1 MQIRKRNGTLTPVSN
16 EESAHGEEAVGK
28 SPAPRTPW
36 TMKQAALVAGKGFC
50 MGTAD
55 IVPGVSGGT
64 MALILGIYP
73 QLLGAIRAVDLAL
86 FRLIGRG
93 RLAAAA
99 RHVDALFLL
108 SLGVGIAGALVFF
121 TRVVGLPQ
129 LIAAHPQPVYSVFFG
144 LILMSLCVLLRQV
157 ADWRFRDAAWIL
169 AGALAGLALALAVPV
184 DAPQGARFL
193 FASGAAAACAMILP
207 GVSGAF
213 VLLILNQYSRVLEAV
228 AQLDLSVL
236 APLAFG
242 AVCGLVLGS
251 RVLVWCLHRFR
262 RPTMLL
268 MSGIVL
274 GSLYAIWPFRE
285 PEPPRAEEP
294 LHAIR
299 TVPVWPESLDGSVLA
314 SLALAALAAGTVMAI
329 DRLARRATDVG

>member
-1 MQIRKRNGTLTPVSN
+1 MQVRKRSGTLTPVSN
-16 EESAHGEEAVGK
+16 EGTTHREEAGGT
-28 SPAPRTPW
+28 SPTTRTPW

-50 MGTAD
+50 MGAAD

-73 QLLGAIRAVDLAL
+73 RLLGAIRAVDLAL

-93 RLAAAA
+93 RLSAAA

-108 SLGVGIAGALVFF
+108 SLGIGVAGALVFF

-129 LIAAHPQPVYSVFFG
+129 LVATHPQPVYSVFFG
-144 LILMSLCVLLRQV
+144 LILMSLCVLLREV
-157 ADWRFRDAAWIL
+157 ADWRFQDATWIL
-169 AGALAGLALALAVPV
+169 AGALAGLALVLAVPV
-184 DAPQGARFL
+184 DTPQSARFL

-213 VLLILNQYSRVLEAV
+213 VLLILNQYPRVLEAV

-251 RVLVWCLHRFR
+251 RILVWCLHRFR

-274 GSLYAIWPFRE
+274 GSLYALWPFRE
-285 PEPPRAEEP
+285 PGPPRAEEP
-294 LHAIR
+294 LHAMR
-299 TVPVWPESLDGSVLA
+299 TVPVWPESLDGGVLA
-314 SLALAALAAGTVMAI
+314 SFALAALAAGTVMAI

>member
-1 MQIRKRNGTLTPVSN
+1 MSN
-16 EESAHGEEAVGK
+16 EESTRREDAAGT

-73 QLLGAIRAVDLAL
+73 QLLGAIRAIDLAL

-108 SLGVGIAGALVFF
+108 SLGAGIAGALMFF

-129 LIAAHPQPVYSVFFG
+129 LIATHPQPVYSVFFG

-169 AGALAGLALALAVPV
+169 AGALAGLALVLAAPV
-184 DAPQGARFL
+184 DTPQSARFL

-213 VLLILNQYSRVLEAV
+213 VLLILNQYSRVLEAL
-228 AQLDLSVL
+228 AQLDFSVL

-251 RVLVWCLHRFR
+251 RVLVWGLHRFR

-285 PEPPRAEEP
+285 PGPPLAEEP
-294 LHAIR
+294 LHTVR
-299 TVPVWPESLDGSVLA
+299 TVPVWPESLDGGVLA
-314 SLALAALAAGTVMAI
+314 SFALAALAAGAVMAI
-329 DRLARRATDVG
+329 DRLARRATDGR